1 MASIKIGSVD
11 VPVIGH
17 VIRSGN
23 VSSANIVS
31 QVIATLGKTVAE
43 RFRLGV
49 MVGVMEAEAPPA
61 GGVGPHT
68 QTLYIQ
74 GGRTVLHDSSELI
87 IPTPIDSGSGSYG
100 PGKAITGTISH
111 TEGQTAIDIASYTTL
126 SVAAAVNQGARA
138 TLLTRTT
145 KLYAIAV
152 TWAGETT
159 EPLKVKSYVLG
170 SVQESETIKTETGN
184 ITREYLDN
192 GTWFINIAWYNKQND
207 LFMSFDEI
215 PDPDPDEPPFD
226 PSDPDPYNPDPDDT
240 SDLIDIPTDPTIGI
254 SNAGWVHV
262 YNPTTGGLINFG
274 AWLFPNPELPSTA
287 DPTEIVNYLL
297 LLCQTLANSRLI
309 DYILDCH
316 IIPVTPT
323 VSAAR
328 DIKVGGRTATGISAP
343 VVASDYITVSCGSL
357 NIQEYFGG
365 FQDFLLTKSHL
376 YLPFVG
382 FVDVL
387 PEYWQSGTISV
398 DYKFN
403 VIDGSFMVYVRSA
416 SNRSQLAGSIIA
428 QYSGNAC
435 MHIPITG
442 INYANMVSGLVGAA
456 VAAQGGKGASAV
468 LGQAYSAANTM
479 LSGGD
484 MIQSNG
490 YNSTAAMLGVRY
502 PYLVIERPVP
512 AYPSRYARDKG
523 FPSNISTLLANIS
536 GFTVIEDIDLSGI
549 PLMEV
554 ELNELRTLLKE
565 GVYF

>member
-1 MASIKIGSVD
+1 MANTSYIKIGSVL
-11 VPVIGH
+11 VPVISTVDLTGTNPAYRPTVDLPAIAAECFYEGVFVGYGH
-17 VIRSGN
+17 N
-23 VSSANIVS
+23 
-31 QVIATLGKTVAE
+31 GKYPDGIIYTE
-43 RFRLGV
+43 CN
-49 MVGVMEAEAPPA
+49 
-61 GGVGPHT
+61 
-68 QTLYIQ
+68 IQ
-74 GGRTVLHDSSELI
+74 GGRTGMHDVSGELI
-87 IPTPIDSGSGSYG
+87 IEITSANPTLFIDNNTYSIQATVVNDSTQYYQTSRFEFIKTANALLLDKYRDYNTRLVAVRYHYPNATTDPLKQYGYKVFALAEIEETNTSSGTVTRSYNTYGSFY
-100 PGKAITGTISH
+100 
-111 TEGQTAIDIASYTTL
+111 IDIPYLNRVRGT
-126 SVAAAVNQGARA
+126 N
-138 TLLTRTT
+138 
-145 KLYAIAV
+145 LYI
-152 TWAGETT
+152 E
-159 EPLKVKSYVLG
+159 E
-170 SVQESETIKTETGN
+170 QEQPQPE
-184 ITREYLDN
+184 D
-192 GTWFINIAWYNKQND
+192 D
-207 LFMSFDEI
+207 
-215 PDPDPDEPPFD
+215 PFD
-226 PSDPDPYNPDPDDT
+226 PSDPDPYDPDQDDT

-262 YNPTTGGLINFG
+262 YNPTTGGLVNFG

-287 DPTEIVNYLL
+287 DPTDIVNYLL

-316 IIPVTPT
+316 IIPVSPQVTT
-323 VSAAR
+323 SQ

-403 VIDGSFMVYVRSA
+403 VIDGSFMAYVRSA
-416 SNRSQLAGSIIA
+416 SHRSQLAGSVIA

-456 VAAQGGKGASAV
+456 VAAQGAQGASAV
-468 LGQAYSAANTM
+468 LGQAYSAANTI
-479 LSGGD
+479 LSGGN

-490 YNSTAAMLGVRY
+490 YNATAAMLGVRY

-512 AYPSRYARDKG
+512 SYPSKYGHSKG
-523 FPSNISTLLANIS
+523 FPSNIYAALSSITGYTI
-536 GFTVIEDIDLSGI
+536 IDDIDLSGI

>member
-1 MASIKIGSVD
+1 MKTIKIGNKN

-17 VIRSGN
+17 QDRAGNPGSGD
-23 VSSANIVS
+23 VSSN
-31 QVIATLGKTVAE
+31 VISSLGLSNGEMWSMGVDVGSTESYTSSSGAQQNTV
-43 RFRLGV
+43 GIS
-49 MVGVMEAEAPPA
+49 M
-61 GGVGPHT
+61 T
-68 QTLYIQ
+68 
-74 GGRTVLHDSSELI
+74 GGRTPLHDDCELI
-87 IPTPIDSGSGSYG
+87 ANTPEPTDTGATIPGYKEKLIIVHQSGETAVQVKDCGYVRIARGTSGSGQRNFARNDYQRIVAISYSY
-100 PGKAITGTISH
+100 PEAATEMTRIQNYVVLVITMEQTKDYTSGN
-111 TEGQTAIDIASYTTL
+111 EQTAYAREGYWYLNLAYLNS
-126 SVAAAVNQGARA
+126 SQG
-138 TLLTRTT
+138 L
-145 KLYAIAV
+145 
-152 TWAGETT
+152 
-159 EPLKVKSYVLG
+159 
-170 SVQESETIKTETGN
+170 N
-184 ITREYLDN
+184 MYLDE
-192 GTWFINIAWYNKQND
+192 D
-207 LFMSFDEI
+207 DR
-215 PDPDPDEPPFD
+215 PDPDEDPFD
-226 PSDPDPYNPDPDDT
+226 PSDQDPYDPDPDDT
-240 SDLIDIPTDPTIGI
+240 SDLIDIPTDPAIGI

-262 YNPTTGGLINFG
+262 YNPTTGGLVNFG

-309 DYILDCH
+309 DYVLDCH
-316 IIPVTPT
+316 IIPVSPQVT
-323 VSAAR
+323 AAQ
-328 DIKVGGRTATGISAP
+328 DIKVGGRTAVGISAP
-343 VVASDYITVSCGSL
+343 VVASDYITVSCGAL

-403 VIDGSFMVYVRSA
+403 VIDGSFMAYVRSA
-416 SNRSQLAGSIIA
+416 SNRSQLAGSVIA

-456 VAAQGGKGASAV
+456 VAAQSGKGASAV
-468 LGQAYSAANTM
+468 LGQAYSAANTI

-484 MIQSNG
+484 MVQSNG

-512 AYPSRYARDKG
+512 SYPSQYAHSKG
-523 FPSNISTLLANIS
+523 FPSNIYTQLSGIS
-536 GFTVIEDIDLSGI
+536 GYTIIDDIDLSGI